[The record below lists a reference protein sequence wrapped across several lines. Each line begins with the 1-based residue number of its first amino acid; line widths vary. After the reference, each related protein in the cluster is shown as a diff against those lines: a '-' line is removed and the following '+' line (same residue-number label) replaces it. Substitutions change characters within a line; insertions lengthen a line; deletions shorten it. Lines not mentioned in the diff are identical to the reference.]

1 MEKEKTYG
9 VVNASKEKAEIT
21 LNLISRCTAAYN
33 GFPGFFLCVF
43 FYYKAFH
50 FLSSARVRTGRGGKS
65 RKKQVLSI
73 FHPVG
78 GEPVQ
83 VNQLLFHCG

>member
-9 VVNASKEKAEIT
+9 VVNTSKEKAEIT

-43 FYYKAFH
+43 FLLQSIP
-50 FLSSARVRTGRGGKS
+50 LSF
-65 RKKQVLSI
+65 I
-73 FHPVG
+73 
-78 GEPVQ
+78 
-83 VNQLLFHCG
+83 C

>member
-1 MEKEKTYG
+1 MINQSGNGGKKKKKG
-9 VVNASKEKAEIT
+9 VINTSKEKAEIT

-33 GFPGFFLCVF
+33 GFPAFLCVF

-65 RKKQVLSI
+65 RK
-73 FHPVG
+73 
-78 GEPVQ
+78 
-83 VNQLLFHCG
+83 NRC